1 MLRSIMA
8 FSRFDCR
15 REGGG
20 KGGTRSKFR
29 GQRIRGRGEGGRGSV
44 NGRGLVYSLRTIVPV
59 KLGNFP

>member
-15 REGGG
+15 R
-20 KGGTRSKFR
+20 KGGSTRSKFR
-29 GQRIRGRGEGGRGSV
+29 GWQRMGSGEGGRGSSV

>member
-15 REGGG
+15 REGGRDLNFG
-20 KGGTRSKFR
+20 DRELGE
-29 GQRIRGRGEGGRGSV
+29 EGGRGSV

>member
-15 REGGG
+15 RKGGRDLNFGEAENGGEEGG
-20 KGGTRSKFR
+20 
-29 GQRIRGRGEGGRGSV
+29 GSV